1 MAVQEHQ
8 TRTRSSEGSS
18 QVLQNL
24 LQRRLVEEQQRHE
37 THLQRDARNMYIEVS
52 HAVQQALREQKEH
65 AMRDIDQ
72 V

>member
-8 TRTRSSEGSS
+8 TRTRSSEESS

-24 LQRRLVEEQQRHE
+24 LQRRLVGEQQRHE

-52 HAVQQALREQKEH
+52 QAVQQALREQKEH